1 MYNALRIA
9 ILIILAAVP
18 NLGYIQVGGMAITII
33 HIPVIIA
40 AVLFGYKSALLMGIA
55 FGVTSMIVAATR
67 GVGGDILFINP
78 LVSVVPRV
86 LFSLLTVFIYNLIKV
101 PIKDEIIN
109 VGITAFLSSLV
120 HSALVIVAMYLSIS
134 AGFANEFIDSI
145 SNGFWAFILSL
156 IGIQIIGEA
165 VLALIVTIPVVKALR
180 KVIDWATYGGSFFEI
195 EYKKTH
201 LMWD

>member
-1 MYNALRIA
+1 M
-9 ILIILAAVP
+9 
-18 NLGYIQVGGMAITII
+18 
-33 HIPVIIA
+33 
-40 AVLFGYKSALLMGIA
+40 
-55 FGVTSMIVAATR
+55 
-67 GVGGDILFINP
+67 
-78 LVSVVPRV
+78 

-180 KVIDWATYGGSFFEI
+180 KVID
-195 EYKKTH
+195 
-201 LMWD
+201 